1 MTREELKALG
11 IEGETLEQVM
21 ALHGKDIER
30 YKGFESQATALQE
43 QLKVQEDKI
52 TELEEKAKGNADLE
66 KQIQE
71 LKDSS
76 EKAKSDYEAK
86 IKTIKIDSAIDTFLT
101 EKKAKNKVA
110 VKSLLDLEKIVL
122 DEKGEVSGLNEQWEN
137 VYKGNEYMFESANDL
152 SNVGNQLNNPNV
164 NPDRFAGFRNL

>member
-11 IEGETLEQVM
+11 IEGKTLEQVM

-30 YKGFESQATALQE
+30 YKGFESQSTALQE

-76 EKAKSDYEAK
+76 EKAKSDYETK

-137 VYKGNEYMFESANDL
+137 VYKGNEYMFESENA
-152 SNVGNQLNNPNV
+152 SPTVGNQLNNPNV
-164 NPDRFAGFRNL
+164 NRFEEFRKL